1 MKRVARLTGGWL
13 LSGFLLAGT
22 AAATTP
28 ATFTGVIHDNRCVGP
43 NCARQC
49 PVIKDPKYTLQ
60 TEDEAL
66 VLSDQKTAAR
76 YNGKRVVVT
85 GRITGTNKLQV
96 VSIVPAGA
104 PATVPAR

>member
-22 AAATTP
+22 AAATAP